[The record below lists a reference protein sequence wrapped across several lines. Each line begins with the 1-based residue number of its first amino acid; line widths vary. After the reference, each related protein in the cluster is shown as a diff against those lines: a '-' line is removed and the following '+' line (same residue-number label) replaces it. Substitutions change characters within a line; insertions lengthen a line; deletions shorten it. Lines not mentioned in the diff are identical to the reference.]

1 MNVITIEERTSALIE
16 SLAKIWKF
24 SVRTTHF
31 FLTEDE
37 IERIKGYVPMA
48 IKGVPQLV
56 AAEEKGE
63 ILGFMGIAES
73 KVKMLFI
80 DAAKRGGGIGKA
92 LLLYCIENLS
102 VNWLTVNEQ
111 NPQAIGFYEHYGF
124 KTYKRT
130 DTDEEGG
137 PYPLL
142 YMKL

>member
-16 SLAKIWKF
+16 SLTKIWKF

-37 IERIKGYVPMA
+37 IEKIKGYVPLA
-48 IKGVPQLV
+48 IKGVPQLMI
-56 AAEEKGE
+56 AEEEK

-80 DAAKRGGGIGKA
+80 DAARRGNGVGKTLLFYGIDTF
-92 LLLYCIENLS
+92 S
-102 VNWLTVNEQ
+102 VNWSTVNEQ

>member
-1 MNVITIEERTSALIE
+1 
-16 SLAKIWKF
+16 
-24 SVRTTHF
+24 
-31 FLTEDE
+31 
-37 IERIKGYVPMA
+37 
-48 IKGVPQLV
+48 
-56 AAEEKGE
+56 
-63 ILGFMGIAES
+63 MGIAES

-92 LLLYCIENLS
+92 LLLYGIENLS

>member
-1 MNVITIEERTSALIE
+1 
-16 SLAKIWKF
+16 
-24 SVRTTHF
+24 
-31 FLTEDE
+31 
-37 IERIKGYVPMA
+37 
-48 IKGVPQLV
+48 
-56 AAEEKGE
+56 
-63 ILGFMGIAES
+63 MGIAES

-80 DAAKRGGGIGKA
+80 DAARRGNGVGKTLLFYGIDTF
-92 LLLYCIENLS
+92 Y
-102 VNWLTVNEQ
+102 VNWFTVNEQ

>member
-16 SLAKIWKF
+16 SLTKIWKF

-31 FLTEDE
+31 FLTGDE
-37 IERIKGYVPMA
+37 IEKIKGYVPLA

-56 AAEEKGE
+56 AAEEKGK
-63 ILGFMGIAES
+63 ILDFMGVADG
-73 KVKMLFI
+73 KVEMLFI

-92 LLLYCIENLS
+92 LLLYGIENLS

-124 KTYKRT
+124 KTYKRA